1 MARWYYNKNLL
12 KFAINV
18 VLKSYIFSC
27 IVYKVL
33 HWNRLNDYSLPIT
46 RMFIL
51 EKLKK
56 WGRYVQLDTFEGPG
70 VSVLVLFVLIE
81 GRLLISYWLVLQM
94 IILLP
99 GAGQTRMWNYYIG
112 PKSFFKWIRPKMVPK
127 IFSNGTMVS
136 NNFLDL
142 KSIFEIWNK
151 FLNFK
156 TQFEIWN

>member
-1 MARWYYNKNLL
+1 MYFWS
-12 KFAINV
+12 V
-18 VLKSYIFSC
+18 
-27 IVYKVL
+27 
-33 HWNRLNDYSLPIT
+33 HWNIINDFICQLSVYSFGKNSFVCFNRGFTPNSIV
-46 RMFIL
+46 R
-51 EKLKK
+51 
-56 WGRYVQLDTFEGPG
+56 PG